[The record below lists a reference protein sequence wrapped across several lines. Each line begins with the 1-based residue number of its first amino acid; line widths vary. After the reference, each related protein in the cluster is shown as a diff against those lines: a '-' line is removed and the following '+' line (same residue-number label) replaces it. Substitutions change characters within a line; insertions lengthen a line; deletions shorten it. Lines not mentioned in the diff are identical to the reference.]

1 MNEVDDSLLRIHPTD
16 NVGVAR
22 RPLAAGTKLAHA
34 TVTADIPAGH
44 KVALTPIAAG
54 QPVIKYGYA
63 IGVAGRAIAAGGHV
77 HEHNVNSA
85 LGADTA
91 LHFHGEPFP
100 APDTAAASLGPT
112 TFAGYLRP
120 DGRAATRN
128 EIWIINTVACVNV
141 PAERIARLAAGRFAG
156 PGSSIDAIRSFSH
169 PYGCSQLGDDLKH
182 TQQIL
187 AGLARHPNAAG
198 VLVLGL
204 GCENNQLRQQLD
216 RIGAATPGRIEYFNA
231 QDVGDEIDEGVARI
245 GRLVEYASQ
254 FKRQPLPVSQL
265 VLGMK
270 CGGSDGFSGI
280 TANPAVGR
288 VTDWLTAAGGTA
300 LLTEV
305 PEMFGAEEALLGRC
319 ADAAV
324 FAAGLKMINEFKAYF
339 RRHGE
344 PIGENPSPGNR
355 AGGITTL
362 EDKSLGCVQKGG
374 RATVKQIAGYGDPVT
389 PGLGGLALVNAPGN
403 DGVSCTALAAA
414 GAHAILFTTGRGT
427 PLGVPVPTIKIASN
441 ADLARRKANWIDFD
455 ASPVLDPARTIDD
468 VARDLIAATV
478 AIASGENPAR
488 NESNGFSEIA
498 LWKHGVTL

>member
-1 MNEVDDSLLRIHPTD
+1 MSPVDAALLRIHPTD

-22 RPLAAGTKLAHA
+22 NRLTAGTKLLQGRL
-34 TVTADIPAGH
+34 TTDIPAGH
-44 KVALTPIAAG
+44 KVALTAIAAGEPVRKYGFVIGVASRPIAAG
-54 QPVIKYGYA
+54 EQ
-63 IGVAGRAIAAGGHV
+63 V
-77 HEHNVNSA
+77 HEHNVRSR

-91 LHFHGEPFP
+91 LDYPGKPVP
-100 APDTAAASLGPT
+100 APDDAAVDLGPA
-112 TFAGYLRP
+112 TFKGYLRP

-141 PAERIARLAAGRFAG
+141 PAERIARLATEQFAG
-156 PGSSIDAIRSFSH
+156 PGSGIDAIRSFSH

-231 QDVGDEIDEGVARI
+231 QEVGDEIEEGVARI
-245 GRLVEYASQ
+245 GRLAAQ
-254 FKRQPLPVSQL
+254 AARFQRQELPVSQL

-280 TANPAVGR
+280 TANPVVGR

-300 LLTEV
+300 VLTEV

-319 ADAAV
+319 ADADV
-324 FAAGLKMINEFKAYF
+324 FAAGVEMINAFKAYF

-455 ASPVLDPARTIDD
+455 ASPVLDPQHPIDD
-468 VARDLIAATV
+468 VARNLIAATV
-478 AIASGENPAR
+478 AIASGEQSAR
-488 NESNGFSEIA
+488 NERNGFSEIA